1 MVSTHLKKKSQIG
14 SFPQVGVNIKN
25 IWVATT
31 QILNPV
37 ILRILAFFSVEKP
50 TSSLGSQIAPSILQ
64 VCRDPQPDF
73 GNPKP
78 QRGKQKNLGFRHSST
93 SQKRQ
98 VYMHIVPESNC
109 ININS
114 CVYNIYMY
122 IHINMFII
130 IYYIHTNDKYDTC
143 IYPGSQPPSR
153 QMVVNDGSFGILI
166 NPYLKH
172 GGSQTS
178 KLVVGLQG
186 YRHYILGYM
195 YINNKKHVYTCV
207 YIVYI

>member
-1 MVSTHLKKKSQIG
+1 M
-14 SFPQVGVNIKN
+14 
-25 IWVATT
+25 
-31 QILNPV
+31 

-114 CVYNIYMY
+114 CVYNIY
-122 IHINMFII
+122 
-130 IYYIHTNDKYDTC
+130 IYVYSHKYVYHYLLYT
-143 IYPGSQPPSR
+143 YKR
-153 QMVVNDGSFGILI
+153 QIR
-166 NPYLKH
+166 Y
-172 GGSQTS
+172 
-178 KLVVGLQG
+178 
-186 YRHYILGYM
+186 
-195 YINNKKHVYTCV
+195 V
-207 YIVYI
+207 YIPWKSATVKTNGGE